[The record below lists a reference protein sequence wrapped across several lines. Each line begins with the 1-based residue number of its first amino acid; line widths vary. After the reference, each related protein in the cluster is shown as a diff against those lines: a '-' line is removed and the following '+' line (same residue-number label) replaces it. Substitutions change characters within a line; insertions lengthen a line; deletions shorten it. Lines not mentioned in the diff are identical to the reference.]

1 MEIVGLPN
9 CRKKGVYSAE
19 VLDSDSVVVFHG
31 CPCVAFRCLQESH
44 WSKASEWISHG

>member
-31 CPCVAFRCLQESH
+31 CPCVAFRRAIGARHQN
-44 WSKASEWISHG
+44 G